1 MVADNVFAENQ
12 DYLIKA
18 RDTVNMIE
26 DLKDDLDEMRMQQ
39 KKHGRSIAQE
49 EKSINDDINTTLKK
63 RKEQIA
69 VSYDKQIETNNAKIK
84 QIQSKKER
92 KKNQRMEARIESET
106 EDLKEQNRQLR
117 IETKTLF
124 KQNHVPG
131 FCNSDLYYC
140 LFSPKGMN
148 EILELILILAL
159 CFIGIPGLVLL
170 ILLHTKFSEGSHTVA
185 CVLIASIIIIVEFI
199 LYFVIFNITKVKHR
213 DSIAEGRKTR
223 DKIYANEK
231 AIKAIKNSIT
241 KDKDESIYN
250 LEKYDKKIKQLE
262 RDGDDISDQKK
273 EALKLFE
280 KETQQLIVD
289 EIQGRRMPKLDKM
302 KEDAKK
308 LDSKIAETE
317 SRISELEMTMTNE
330 YETYLGKDFCTE
342 ERLSDLISIMEE
354 GSAST
359 VSEAIKVYKGDDK

>member
-1 MVADNVFAENQ
+1 MADNVFAENQ

-18 RDTVNMIE
+18 RDTVNQIE
-26 DLKDDLDEMRMQQ
+26 DLRDDLDEMHMLQ
-39 KKHGRSIAQE
+39 KKSAKAIAQE
-49 EKSINDDINTTLKK
+49 EKSINDDINNTLKK
-63 RKEQIA
+63 RKDQIA
-69 VSYDKQIETNNAKIK
+69 VSYDKQIDANNSKIR
-84 QIQSKKER
+84 QIQSKKDR

-106 EDLKEQNRQLR
+106 AELKEQNRQLK

-131 FCNSDLYYC
+131 FCNSGLYYC

-148 EILELILILAL
+148 ELFKLILILAVS
-159 CFIGIPGLVLL
+159 FVGIPGLVLV
-170 ILLHTKFSEGSHTVA
+170 ILLHTAWKEGSHSTV
-185 CVLIASIIIIVEFI
+185 CILIAAIIIIVEFI
-199 LYFVIFNITKVKHR
+199 IYFVIFNNTKVRHR

-223 DKIYANEK
+223 DKIRANEK

-262 RDGDDISDQKK
+262 REGDGISDQKK

-289 EIQGRRMPKLDKM
+289 EIQGRRKPKLDKM
-302 KEDAKK
+302 REEAKK
-308 LDSKIAETE
+308 LDAKVADAEA
-317 SRISELEMTMTNE
+317 RLSELEITMTNE

-359 VSEAIKVYKGDDK
+359 VSDAIKVYKGDDR

>member
-1 MVADNVFAENQ
+1 MADNVFEKDQ

-18 RDTVNMIE
+18 RDTVNKLE
-26 DLKDDLDEMRMQQ
+26 ELRDELDQMRLTQ
-39 KKHGRSIAQE
+39 KKNARSIAQE
-49 EKSINDDINTTLKK
+49 EKSISDDINTTLKK

-69 VSYDKQIETNNAKIK
+69 LSYDKQIETNNSKIK
-84 QIQSKKER
+84 QIQSKKDK

-106 EDLKEQNRQLR
+106 ADLKEQNRQLR

-124 KQNHVPG
+124 KRNHVPS
-131 FCNSDLYYC
+131 FCNSGLYYC

-148 EILELILILAL
+148 EFLKLLLILAL
-159 CFIGIPGLVLL
+159 CLVGIPGIVLL
-170 ILLHTKFSEGSHTVA
+170 ILLHTKFSEGSHTAA
-185 CVLIASIIIIVEFI
+185 CILIASIIIIVEFI
-199 LYFVIFNITKVKHR
+199 LYFVVFSSTKVKHR

-223 DKIYANEK
+223 DKIRANEK

-250 LEKYDKKIKQLE
+250 LGKYDKKIKQLE

-289 EIQGRRMPKLDKM
+289 EIQGRRKPKLDNM
-302 KEDAKK
+302 KEEAKK
-308 LDSKIAETE
+308 LEAKISDTE
-317 SRISELEMTMTNE
+317 NQISVLVKTMTDE
-330 YETYLGKDFCTE
+330 YETYLGKDYCTE
-342 ERLSDLISIMEE
+342 EKLSDLISIMEE

-359 VSEAIKVYKGDDK
+359 VSEAIKVYKGDDI